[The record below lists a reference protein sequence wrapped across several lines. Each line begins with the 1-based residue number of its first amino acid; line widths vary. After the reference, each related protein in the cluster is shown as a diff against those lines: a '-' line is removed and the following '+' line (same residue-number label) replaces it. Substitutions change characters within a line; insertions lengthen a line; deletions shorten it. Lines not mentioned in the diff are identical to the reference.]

1 MPAGSQLLAW
11 VLVAAA
17 PADDPFTEIRA
28 LDSAAGF
35 ELDAIRSRCGDPAQ
49 TDAEAAAAADRAA
62 SIHRTRIS
70 LARQRA
76 GASAEDVVPLALQAV
91 DAHERA
97 YACERGRIAH
107 LVEAHALLVGLQAE
121 LTDPASAVAQTLAR
135 RIDAL
140 AAVIGVWKA
149 QQPPEAPARPE
160 VRIVALEA
168 DVKPGPRDTLL
179 GRLALRLE
187 VGASFVR
194 AGAPPTYFFQR
205 GPAFRAAFLARFAV
219 SERARLHLLF
229 GPYYGF
235 ARVTDSRGIGS
246 GMDWW
251 QGDTAMHRVGA
262 QFEAQW
268 VPARQLERW
277 LSVHPALEFGLEQ
290 HTYIGRSV
298 TAATGFQVGGGLSL
312 CVWRHVFCPGAR
324 AVATPVVDG
333 TAVVQVQ
340 AGLAIDVMR
349 LADVAVSR
357 QARGSARPSAAR

>member
-1 MPAGSQLLAW
+1 MPAGTQLLAW

-28 LDSAAGF
+28 LDSAASF
-35 ELDAIRSRCGDPAQ
+35 ELDAIKERCGDPAQ
-49 TDAEAAAAADRAA
+49 ADAEAAAAAGRAA
-62 SIHRTRIS
+62 NIHRTRIA

-76 GASAEDVVPLALQAV
+76 GASAEDVVPLALQAA

-97 YACERGRIAH
+97 YACERGRVAH
-107 LVEAHALLVGLQAE
+107 LVEAQALLTGLRAE
-121 LTDPASAVAQTLAR
+121 LADPSSAVAQTLTR

-140 AAVIGVWKA
+140 ASVIEGWKA
-149 QQPPEAPARPE
+149 QQPPEAPSRPE
-160 VRIVALEA
+160 VRIVAVEA
-168 DVKPGPRDTLL
+168 QVKPGPKDTLL

-194 AGAPPTYFFQR
+194 TGAPPSFFYQK

-235 ARVTDSRGIGS
+235 ARVTDARGTGPE
-246 GMDWW
+246 WW
-251 QGDTAMHRVGA
+251 HGDIAMHRIGA

-268 VPARQLERW
+268 VPARKLEGW

-290 HTYIGRSV
+290 HTYIGRS
-298 TAATGFQVGGGLSL
+298 APSATGFQGGGGLSL

-333 TAVVQVQ
+333 TAAVQVQ

-357 QARGSARPSAAR
+357 SARRAARPSAAK

>member
-1 MPAGSQLLAW
+1 MPAFTPLLAW
-11 VLVAAA
+11 ALVAAA
-17 PADDPFTEIRA
+17 PADDPFAEIRA
-28 LDSAAGF
+28 LDSAASF
-35 ELDAIRSRCGDPAQ
+35 ELEAIRSRCGDPAQ
-49 TDAEAAAAADRAA
+49 PDAEAAAAAARAA
-62 SIHRTRIS
+62 HIHRTRIS

-107 LVEAHALLVGLQAE
+107 LVEAHALLTGLRAE
-121 LTDPASAVAQTLAR
+121 LPDQSSAVAQTLTQ
-135 RIDAL
+135 RIDAI

-149 QQPPEAPARPE
+149 QQPADGPARPE
-160 VRIVALEA
+160 VRIVAVEA
-168 DVKPGPRDTLL
+168 TVKPGPKDTLL

-194 AGAPPTYFFQR
+194 AGAPPTAFFQK

-235 ARVTDSRGIGS
+235 ARVTDSRGTGT
-246 GMDWW
+246 DWW
-251 QGDTAMHRVGA
+251 QGDIAMHRVGA

-268 VPARQLERW
+268 VPARKLERW

-298 TAATGFQVGGGLSL
+298 TSATGFQLGGGLSL
-312 CVWRHVFCPGAR
+312 CVWQHVFCPGAR

-349 LADVAVSR
+349 LADVGVSR
-357 QARGSARPSAAR
+357 RARRSARP